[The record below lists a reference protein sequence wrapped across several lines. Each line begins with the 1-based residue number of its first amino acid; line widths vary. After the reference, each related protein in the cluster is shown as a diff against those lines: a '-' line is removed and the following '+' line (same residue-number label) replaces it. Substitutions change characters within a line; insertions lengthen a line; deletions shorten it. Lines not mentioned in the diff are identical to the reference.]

1 MRKMNPAKVYKVVE
15 EIGSGAVGK
24 VFRVERLEDKKNF
37 AVKVV
42 EKPASSEK

>member
-1 MRKMNPAKVYKVVE
+1 MCVNFSKSFQHVQ